1 MSHLDEFFRESL
13 IPWDYGILEAKDYVK
28 DALAG
33 KVRGWVTGISSLDD
47 YIRLLKRELTVVA
60 GRAGTGKTAI
70 GMQLA
75 ESVATQM
82 MARNSTGII
91 AIFSAEMDSMT
102 LALRTACG
110 LENVSLW
117 KLQIGKITPDEGRR
131 VDARLDT
138 LLGGPFKVDQ
148 SSAPTLEHMVD
159 QLKVYKDESTPIE
172 LVMFDYLEL
181 AGEIDKVEN
190 LRVAKISRGLK
201 AIAKTFDTPVIAL
214 AQMNRDIERR
224 AKKSPMLSDL
234 MQGGEREPDRII
246 MMVRDEDDDTE
257 TYAHVVKNR
266 NGPRGVAPM
275 IFDET
280 NMRFKAAAIETV
292 DLDY

>member
-13 IPWDYGILEAKDYVK
+13 IPWDYGILEAQDYIDDV
-28 DALAG
+28 LAG
-33 KVRGWVTGISSLDD
+33 KAQGWLTGIVSLDD
-47 YIRLLKRELTVVA
+47 YIRFLKREYSVIA

-70 GMQLA
+70 GLQIAENVAVQMLA
-75 ESVATQM
+75 RKSA
-82 MARNSTGII
+82 GII
-91 AIFSAEMDSMT
+91 AIFSAEMDSRT

-117 KLQIGKITPDEGRR
+117 KLQIGKITQDEGRR
-131 VDARLDT
+131 VKARLQSM
-138 LLGGPFKVDQ
+138 LGGPFRVDQ
-148 SSAPTLEHMVD
+148 SSAPTLEHMVA
-159 QLKVYKDESTPIE
+159 QLNVYQSENTPIE

-190 LRVAKISRGLK
+190 LRIAKISRGLK

-246 MMVRDEDDDTE
+246 MMVRDEEDDIE

-275 IFDET
+275 IFDEA
-280 NMRFKAAAIETV
+280 NMRFKAAAIKTV